1 MLKRLITW
9 SIENRFIVLVLTA
22 FVVVA
27 GIVAVRRTPLEAL
40 PDLSDV
46 QVIIQTEHEGQNP
59 QIIEDQVTYP
69 VASEMLK
76 VPGAETVRGYFKPP
90 LWRRTWLGAFHGLAS
105 TDMRG
110 YTVDRLWPDPA
121 ADQPAGRSASTR
133 AR

>member
-59 QIIEDQVTYP
+59 QIIEDQV
-69 VASEMLK
+69 
-76 VPGAETVRGYFKPP
+76 
-90 LWRRTWLGAFHGLAS
+90 
-105 TDMRG
+105 
-110 YTVDRLWPDPA
+110 
-121 ADQPAGRSASTR
+121 
-133 AR
+133 